1 MFFGNARGYKSVE
14 SLIDAFTAVGDDD
27 AVLILMMR
35 QSFDPGYAQEIR
47 NRADGDE
54 RIRVFTSD
62 YFPESDFQYYLNS
75 ADVAVLPFSE
85 VLTSGS
91 AITALSFGNLAH
103 AALDEFGKSELANS
117 TNLQEVCE
125 FLQKA
130 DDSMGILYDPTAPRG
145 LQQALRQIRKR
156 DLAAAGRAALARA
169 RQLDWDGIAARVAEV
184 YCGRHRLN

>member
-1 MFFGNARGYKSVE
+1 
-14 SLIDAFTAVGDDD
+14 
-27 AVLILMMR
+27 MMR

-91 AITALSFGNLAH
+91 AITALSFGTPVILPRRGC
-103 AALDEFGKSELANS
+103 LPTL
-117 TNLQEVCE
+117 V
-125 FLQKA
+125 
-130 DDSMGILYDPTAPRG
+130 DDSMGILYDPSSPGG

-156 DLAAAGRAALARA
+156 DLAAAGGAALTRA

-184 YCGRHRLN
+184 YYGRHGLI